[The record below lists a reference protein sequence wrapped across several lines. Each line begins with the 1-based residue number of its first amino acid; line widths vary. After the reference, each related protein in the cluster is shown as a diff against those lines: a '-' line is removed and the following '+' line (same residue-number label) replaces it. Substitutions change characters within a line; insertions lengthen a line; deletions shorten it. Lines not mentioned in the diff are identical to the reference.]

1 MAPTPWSACCSSMAS
16 STSSACAATPA
27 CPSTRSEEHTS
38 ELQSRSDL
46 VCRLLLEKK
55 KKITHTDST
64 RLEPSHE
71 HRTQE
76 KGRPAQHQSFT
87 LSFRREPQRNLTQ
100 SAPFDRRRHTFLTDN
115 ITLL

>member
-38 ELQSRSDL
+38 ELQSQSNL

-55 KKITHTDST
+55 KKITHTHKKKT
-64 RLEPSHE
+64 RLRPSHSVVKNHE
-71 HRTQE
+71 LQLN
-76 KGRPAQHQSFT
+76 KRPSVIYTMVTNADSIDVIHS
-87 LSFRREPQRNLTQ
+87 
-100 SAPFDRRRHTFLTDN
+100 
-115 ITLL
+115 ITIVMSITHVH